1 MSGQF
6 EDQYHYNGTSY
17 SIIRREPRK
26 CFDPK
31 ECGLSPDGSCCS
43 ACWDGYYCDFAILDN
58 RLLLQNLYVQTTDD
72 YYPTIAG
79 VAVQGPD
86 RPWEFPVY
94 RNLYIPIPWTG
105 RLLAGDGFIKEH
117 YAHLGYQRI
126 WAYQIIKEFTFKD
139 GNLIE
144 VNDLSELGEQLRP
157 LAPKRDFY
165 GLWDYE
171 KAAPMEQYRNAW
183 WAE

>member
-6 EDQYHYNGTSY
+6 ADLYHYNGTNY
-17 SIIRREPRK
+17 SIIKREPRK

-31 ECGLSPDGSCCS
+31 EYGLNPDENCCS
-43 ACWDGYYCDFAILDN
+43 ACWDGYWCDFAILDN
-58 RLLLQNLYVQTTDD
+58 RLLLRNLYVQTTDA

-79 VAVQGPD
+79 VAVQGPS

-94 RNLYIPIPWTG
+94 QNIYIPIPWTG
-105 RLLAGDGFIKEH
+105 KVLAGDGFIKEH

-126 WAYQIIKEFTFKD
+126 WAYQVIKEFVFKD
-139 GNLIE
+139 GHLIE
-144 VNDLSELGEQLRP
+144 VNDLSALGEQLRP
-157 LAPKRDFY
+157 LAPKRDIY

-171 KAAPMEQYRNAW
+171 KAAPMEPYQNAW
-183 WAE
+183 WL